1 MFYNHS
7 GVASAYLN
15 DGKNDEEPITPL
27 TNSKPTY
34 WLYHEIWRLT
44 GIRSISDFQAWS
56 KKITTGTDAIFKL
69 NDPLPFLMNPHWQIS
84 LLLVQ
89 NLRKLKDWVK
99 IDFNIGKLV
108 EIGGD

>member
-1 MFYNHS
+1 
-7 GVASAYLN
+7 
-15 DGKNDEEPITPL
+15 
-27 TNSKPTY
+27 
-34 WLYHEIWRLT
+34 
-44 GIRSISDFQAWS
+44 
-56 KKITTGTDAIFKL
+56 